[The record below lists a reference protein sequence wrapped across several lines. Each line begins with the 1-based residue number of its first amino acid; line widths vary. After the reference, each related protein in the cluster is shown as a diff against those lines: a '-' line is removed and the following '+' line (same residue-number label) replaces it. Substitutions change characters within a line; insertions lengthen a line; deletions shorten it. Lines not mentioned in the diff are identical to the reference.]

1 MRNNVGVVDIFCGAG
16 GLTHGLQQ
24 AGLAVIAGVD
34 SDQTCKYAYEHNNG
48 SQFIYADVRDVPP
61 ERVQDLFHPQGI
73 RIIAGCAPCQP
84 FSSHTQK
91 YRSGNMEI
99 RWSLLSAFKNVVVH
113 VQPDIVTMEN
123 VPRLSKQPVFVD
135 FDAALRAQ
143 GYCVWWD
150 HVNCAEYGVPQTRTR
165 LVLLGSRLGRIS
177 MLPPTHE
184 SYEYVK
190 ASDVIAGLPPIH
202 AGEVHRVDPLHRSAG
217 LSELNLRRIR
227 QSVPGGSW
235 RTWDEEIILPCHKK
249 PSGRSYPS
257 VYGRMRWD
265 EPAPT
270 ITTQFYNIG
279 TGRFGHPE
287 QDRALSLREA
297 ALLQTFPRD
306 YEFYSRDTPLPLSV
320 AARHIGNAVPTRL
333 GYIIGMSIVEHLRKV
348 NMSSTVEGRPAA
360 TSVQAEL

>member
-1 MRNNVGVVDIFCGAG
+1 MQNNVEVVDIFCGAG

-48 SQFIYADVRDVPP
+48 SQFIYADIRDLPP

-91 YRSGNMEI
+91 YRSGNMEVG
-99 RWSLLSAFKNVVVH
+99 WSLLSAFKNVVLH

-123 VPRLSKQPVFVD
+123 VPRLSREPVFVD
-135 FDAALRAQ
+135 FEAALRSQ
-143 GYCVWWD
+143 GYYVWWD
-150 HVNCAEYGVPQTRTR
+150 YVNCAAYGVPQTRTR
-165 LVLLGSRLGRIS
+165 LVLLGSKLGEIS
-177 MLPPTHE
+177 VLSPTNRAG
-184 SYEYVK
+184 EYVK
-190 ASDVIAGLPPIH
+190 VSDVIADLPPIH
-202 AGEVHRVDPLHRSAG
+202 AGEVHETDSLHRSAS

-227 QSVPGGSW
+227 QSSPGGSW
-235 RTWDEEIILPCHKK
+235 RTWDEEIVLLCHKRATGK
-249 PSGRSYPS
+249 SYPS
-257 VYGRMRWD
+257 VYGRMKWE

-270 ITTQFYNIG
+270 ITTQFHNVG

-287 QDRALSLREA
+287 QDRALSLREG

-306 YEFYSRDTPLPLSV
+306 YEFYSCETPLPLSV
-320 AARHIGNAVPTRL
+320 TARHIGNAVPVRL
-333 GYIIGMSIVEHLRKV
+333 GYTIGRSIVEHLDKV
-348 NMSSTVEGRPAA
+348 MVQGTADVRSHHVRPN
-360 TSVQAEL
+360 SN